1 MYVLANEEQ
10 VRTLKSCL
18 HFATMAKSSNLDA
31 IYDSKMQGYRQYKA
45 SCQVSCQVSCQASFA
60 YNQVIPNSI
69 ADC

>member
-45 SCQVSCQVSCQASFA
+45 SCQVSCQASFA

>member
-45 SCQVSCQVSCQASFA
+45 SCQASLA

>member
-18 HFATMAKSSNLDA
+18 HFATMAKSPNLDA
-31 IYDSKMQGYRQYKA
+31 IYDSKMQGYRQ
-45 SCQVSCQVSCQASFA
+45 CQASCQASFA